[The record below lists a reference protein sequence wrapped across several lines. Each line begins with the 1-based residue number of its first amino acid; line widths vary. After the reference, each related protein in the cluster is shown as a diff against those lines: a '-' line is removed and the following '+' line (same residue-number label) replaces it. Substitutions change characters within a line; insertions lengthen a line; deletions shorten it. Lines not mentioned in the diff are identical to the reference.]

1 MAGDLTAM
9 KLRFIKSH
17 HLADGQ
23 GSLHRCATELESVVC
38 SRQETLKYVTQW
50 VRSVAVLKCVCG
62 GGGGGEGGG
71 GQFGS

>member
-1 MAGDLTAM
+1 MRHYWGPMAGDLTAM

-38 SRQETLKYVTQW
+38 SPQETLKYVTQW
-50 VRSVAVLKCVCG
+50 ARSVAVLKWGAG
-62 GGGGGEGGG
+62 GK
-71 GQFGS
+71 FGS